1 MDQWFLNY
9 LDEHFRETSR
19 QIEGLREEN
28 AQQLASL
35 REELSRRIGGLRS
48 EMMQRLERLDANFR
62 LSRLELE
69 ELRNANDAVTAQV
82 GNLHEGQGSFAERVT
97 TELQEMRESGFDTR
111 TCVRGLESKVRL
123 LESWVAKAGLD
134 PIENCRQL
142 VERYRSRPPSCVT
155 GSAPQSVTGDG

>member
-69 ELRNANDAVTAQV
+69 ELRNANDMVNAQV
-82 GNLHEGQGSFAERVT
+82 SNVDERLGTFSAQVT
-97 TELQEMRESGFDTR
+97 TQLQDMQEVGYEVKTR
-111 TCVRGLESKVRL
+111 VRDSETRVSVLEG
-123 LESWVAKAGLD
+123 WAAKAGLD

-142 VERYRSRPPSCVT
+142 SEKYRSRPTS
-155 GSAPQSVTGDG
+155 